1 MSTERLRSALDAAV
15 EAIDGSPREGQIA
28 MAEAVAN
35 ALADRH
41 HLLVQA
47 GTGTGKSLAYL
58 VPALVHGKRVL
69 VATAT
74 LALQRQLVER
84 DLPRVKEALEKS
96 LGRQISFAVYKGVGN
111 YLCLQKMNADDG
123 GIDREVLLDISS
135 LEKDAR
141 RLREWSAKPGISGD
155 RDDAPDVDRRVW
167 LANSTSGRECVG
179 ADECRF
185 GSECFAVNAKAK
197 ALTADIVV
205 TNHTLLAI
213 EIVDSHPILPERDAI
228 VLDEAHE
235 FMDRTTQAVT
245 EELTSGRVSRA
256 AAMARKHM
264 PGKLAET
271 FAKVADGFADAM
283 EEYGQEYRIRSE
295 DERRLTELPDVL
307 HAPVRKVKEAAEAL
321 VAVINADGEILDPDL
336 MAERARVK
344 GAVNE
349 VKVTAA
355 KMLRM
360 GEGSVLWYEPTFST
374 LYLAPLAVSSVLREN
389 LFTKTPV
396 IATSATL
403 TVGKSFDPI
412 ARNLGIYESSA
423 KKTEADFDHDIR
435 ADVDDEDQ
443 LESKEKNSWTIDPA
457 NVQMLDVGSPFDFAN
472 QGMLYLPRNIPEPGR
487 EGPSIDALVEL
498 GELID
503 AAGGRTLALFSSWRG
518 VEMADEHLRRVLAE
532 LPIPIITQ
540 RRGDS
545 VGALVERFAKEPT
558 SILLGTMS
566 LWQGVDVPGSS
577 CTLVAIDRIPFPR
590 PDDPVMSARASEA
603 DAAGRSGFMEVSLP
617 RAALLLA
624 QGTGRLIRSIEDRGV
639 VAILDSRIVTR
650 RYGSILLNS
659 MPPLWRTSDGA
670 TVRDSLKRLHLQY
683 LQQER

>member
-1 MSTERLRSALDAAV
+1 MSIEKVRSALSAAV
-15 EAIDGSPREGQIA
+15 LSINGAPRSGQIE

-35 ALADRH
+35 ALSDRH

-84 DLPRVKEALEKS
+84 DLPRVKEALEKE
-96 LGRQISFAVYKGVGN
+96 LGRSISFAVYKGVGN

-123 GIDREVLLDISS
+123 TADSEMLVEFSG

-141 RLREWSAKPGISGD
+141 RLREWAQKPGISGD

-197 ALTADIVV
+197 AQTADIVV

-213 EIVDSHPILPERDAI
+213 EIVDSHPILPERDAVI
-228 VLDEAHE
+228 LDEAHE

-245 EELTSGRVSRA
+245 EELTAGRVSRA
-256 AAMARKHM
+256 ANMVRRHM
-264 PGKLAET
+264 PGKLAES
-271 FAKVADGFADAM
+271 FAKAANGFEEAM
-283 EEYGQEYRIRSE
+283 QEYGLEYRSRS
-295 DERRLTELPDVL
+295 DEERKLSELPNEL
-307 HAPVRKVKEAAEAL
+307 AAPVRKVKEAAEA
-321 VAVINADGEILDPDL
+321 VIAAINADSKIVDPDTL
-336 MAERARVK
+336 ADRARVK

-349 VKVTAA
+349 IKTTAQKLMKV
-355 KMLRM
+355 
-360 GEGSVLWYEPTFST
+360 GSGQVLWYEPTFST
-374 LYLAPLAVSSVLREN
+374 LYLAPLAVSHVLRDN
-389 LFTKTPV
+389 LFTQTPV

-412 ARNLGIYESSA
+412 AKSLGIVIDEKSEEGQESD
-423 KKTEADFDHDIR
+423 TP
-435 ADVDDEDQ
+435 V
-443 LESKEKNSWTIDPA
+443 DPA

-472 QGMLYLPRNIPEPGR
+472 QGMLYLPKHLPEPGR
-487 EGPSIDALVEL
+487 DGPSKEALIEL

-532 LPIPIITQ
+532 LPIKIITQ
-540 RRGDS
+540 KRGDS
-545 VGALVERFAKEPT
+545 VGSLVERFAEDPT

-566 LWQGVDVPGSS
+566 LWQGVDVPGPS
-577 CTLVAIDRIPFPR
+577 CTLVVIDRIPFPR
-590 PDDPVMSARASEA
+590 PDDPVMSARAAEA
-603 DAAGRSGFMEVSLP
+603 DAAGGSGFMQVSLP

-624 QGTGRLIRSIEDRGV
+624 QGTGRLIRSVEDRGV
-639 VAILDSRIVTR
+639 VAILDSRIVNK

-659 MPPLWRTSDGA
+659 MPPLWRTGDGVV
-670 TVRDSLKRLHLQY
+670 VRESLRRLH
-683 LQQER
+683 QQFDQS

>member
-1 MSTERLRSALDAAV
+1 MELDKVRSALGAAV
-15 EAIDGSPREGQIA
+15 FAINGSPRDGQIE

-35 ALADRH
+35 ALSDRH

-58 VPALVHGKRVL
+58 VPALVHGKKVL

-84 DLPRVKEALEKS
+84 DLPRVKEALEKE
-96 LGRQISFAVYKGVGN
+96 LGRSISYAVYKGVGN

-123 GIDREVLLDISS
+123 SADSEVLVDISS

-141 RLREWSAKPGISGD
+141 RLREWASKPGISGD

-197 ALTADIVV
+197 AQTADIVV

-213 EIVDSHPILPERDAI
+213 EIVDSHPILPERDAVI
-228 VLDEAHE
+228 LDEAHE

-245 EELTSGRVSRA
+245 EELTSGRVARA
-256 AAMARKHM
+256 ANMARRHM
-264 PGKLAET
+264 PGKLSDAFIKAAE
-271 FAKVADGFADAM
+271 GFAEAM
-283 EEYGQEYRIRSE
+283 DEYGQEYRVRS
-295 DERRLTELPDVL
+295 DEERKLSELPNSL
-307 HAPVRKVKEAAEAL
+307 AAPVRKIKEAAEAV
-321 VAVINADGEILDPDL
+321 VAYINADSEIVDPDSL
-336 MAERARVK
+336 ADRARVK

-349 VKVTAA
+349 IKTTAQ
-355 KMLRM
+355 KMMRM
-360 GEGSVLWYEPTFST
+360 GEGQVLWYEPTFST
-374 LYLAPLAVSSVLREN
+374 LYLAPLAVSHVLREN
-389 LFTKTPV
+389 LFTQTPV

-412 ARNLGIYESSA
+412 ARSLGILTASDSENES
-423 KKTEADFDHDIR
+423 
-435 ADVDDEDQ
+435 DE
-443 LESKEKNSWTIDPA
+443 ESPLDPS

-472 QGMLYLPRNIPEPGR
+472 QGMLYLPREIPEPGR
-487 EGPSIDALVEL
+487 DGPSKEALVEL

-532 LPIPIITQ
+532 LPISIITQ
-540 RRGDS
+540 KRGDS
-545 VGALVERFAKEPT
+545 VGALVERFAGDPT

-566 LWQGVDVPGSS
+566 LWQGVDVPGPS

-590 PDDPVMSARASEA
+590 PDDPVMSARAAEA
-603 DAAGRSGFMEVSLP
+603 DAAGGSGFMQVSLP

-624 QGTGRLIRSIEDRGV
+624 QGTGRLIRSVDDRGV
-639 VAILDSRIVTR
+639 VAILDSRIINK

-659 MPPLWRTSDGA
+659 MPPLWRTSDGKI
-670 TVRDSLKRLHLQY
+670 VKDSLKRLHQQY
-683 LQQER
+683 NV

>member
-1 MSTERLRSALDAAV
+1 MELDKVRSALGAAV
-15 EAIDGSPREGQIA
+15 FAINGSPRDGQIE

-35 ALADRH
+35 ALSDRH

-58 VPALVHGKRVL
+58 VPALVHGKKVL

-84 DLPRVKEALEKS
+84 DLPRVKEALEKE
-96 LGRQISFAVYKGVGN
+96 LGRSISYAVYKGVGN

-123 GIDREVLLDISS
+123 TADSEVLVDISS

-141 RLREWSAKPGISGD
+141 RLREWASKPGISGD

-197 ALTADIVV
+197 AQTADIVV

-213 EIVDSHPILPERDAI
+213 EIVDSHPILPERDAVI
-228 VLDEAHE
+228 LDEAHE

-245 EELTSGRVSRA
+245 EELTSGRVARA
-256 AAMARKHM
+256 ANMARRHM
-264 PGKLAET
+264 PGKLSDA
-271 FAKVADGFADAM
+271 FIKAADGFAEAM
-283 EEYGQEYRIRSE
+283 DEYGQEYRARS
-295 DERRLTELPDVL
+295 DEERKLSELPNSL
-307 HAPVRKVKEAAEAL
+307 AAPVRKIKEAAEAV
-321 VAVINADGEILDPDL
+321 VAYINADSEIVDPDSL
-336 MAERARVK
+336 ADRARVK

-349 VKVTAA
+349 IKTTAQ
-355 KMLRM
+355 KMMRM
-360 GEGSVLWYEPTFST
+360 GEGQVLWYEPTFST
-374 LYLAPLAVSSVLREN
+374 LFLAPLAVSHVLREN
-389 LFTKTPV
+389 LFTQTPV

-412 ARNLGIYESSA
+412 ARSLGILTSSDSENES
-423 KKTEADFDHDIR
+423 
-435 ADVDDEDQ
+435 DE
-443 LESKEKNSWTIDPA
+443 ESPLDPS

-472 QGMLYLPRNIPEPGR
+472 QGMLYLPREIPEPGR
-487 EGPSIDALVEL
+487 DGPSKEALVEL

-532 LPIPIITQ
+532 LPISIITQ
-540 RRGDS
+540 KRGDS
-545 VGALVERFAKEPT
+545 VGALVERFAGDPT

-566 LWQGVDVPGSS
+566 LWQGVDVPGPS

-590 PDDPVMSARASEA
+590 PDDPVMSARAAEA
-603 DAAGRSGFMEVSLP
+603 DAAGGSGFMQVSLP

-624 QGTGRLIRSIEDRGV
+624 QGTGRLIRSVDDRGV
-639 VAILDSRIVTR
+639 VAILDSRIINK

-659 MPPLWRTSDGA
+659 MPPLWRTSDGKI
-670 TVRDSLKRLHLQY
+670 VKDSLKRLHQQY
-683 LQQER
+683 NA

>member
-1 MSTERLRSALDAAV
+1 MELDKVRSALSAAV
-15 EAIDGSPREGQIA
+15 FAIDGSPRDGQIE

-35 ALADRH
+35 ALSDRH

-58 VPALVHGKRVL
+58 VPALVHGKKVL

-84 DLPRVKEALEKS
+84 DLPRVKEALEKE
-96 LGRQISFAVYKGVGN
+96 LGRTISFAVYKGVGN

-123 GIDREVLLDISS
+123 TADSEVLVDIST

-141 RLREWSAKPGISGD
+141 RLREWAAKPGISGD

-197 ALTADIVV
+197 AQTADIVV

-213 EIVDSHPILPERDAI
+213 EIVDSHPILPERDAVI
-228 VLDEAHE
+228 LDEAHE

-245 EELTSGRVSRA
+245 EELTSGRVARA
-256 AAMARKHM
+256 ANMTRRHM
-264 PGKLAET
+264 PGKLADA
-271 FAKVADGFADAM
+271 FAKAAEGFAEAM
-283 EEYGQEYRIRSE
+283 DEYSQEYRTRT
-295 DERRLTELPDVL
+295 DEERKLNELPDAL
-307 HAPVRKVKEAAEAL
+307 AAPVRKIKEAAEA
-321 VAVINADGEILDPDL
+321 VIAYINADSEIVDPDSL
-336 MAERARVK
+336 ADRARVK

-349 VKVTAA
+349 IKVTAQ
-355 KMLRM
+355 KMMRM
-360 GEGSVLWYEPTFST
+360 GEGQVLWYEPTFST
-374 LYLAPLAVSSVLREN
+374 LYLAPLAVSHVLREN
-389 LFTKTPV
+389 LFTQTPV

-412 ARNLGIYESSA
+412 ARSLGILATAES
-423 KKTEADFDHDIR
+423 
-435 ADVDDEDQ
+435 
-443 LESKEKNSWTIDPA
+443 ESESEEESPIDPS

-472 QGMLYLPRNIPEPGR
+472 QGMLYLPRELPEPGR
-487 EGPSIDALVEL
+487 DGPSKEALIEL

-532 LPIPIITQ
+532 LPISIITQ
-540 RRGDS
+540 KRGDS
-545 VGALVERFAKEPT
+545 VGSLVERFANDPT

-566 LWQGVDVPGSS
+566 LWQGVDVPGPS

-590 PDDPVMSARASEA
+590 PDDPVMSARAAEA
-603 DAAGRSGFMEVSLP
+603 DAAGGSGFMQVSLP

-624 QGTGRLIRSIEDRGV
+624 QGTGRLIRSVDDRGV
-639 VAILDSRIVTR
+639 VAILDSRIINK

-659 MPPLWRTSDGA
+659 MPPLWRTSDGK
-670 TVRDSLKRLHLQY
+670 TVKESLKRLHQQY
-683 LQQER
+683 SL

>member
-1 MSTERLRSALDAAV
+1 
-15 EAIDGSPREGQIA
+15 

-35 ALADRH
+35 ALSDRH

-58 VPALVHGKRVL
+58 VPALVHGKKVL

-84 DLPRVKEALEKS
+84 DLPRVKEALEKE
-96 LGRQISFAVYKGVGN
+96 LGRSISFAVYKGVGN
-111 YLCLQKMNADDG
+111 YLCLQKMNDDEGNADSDFLVEFSG
-123 GIDREVLLDISS
+123 

-141 RLREWSAKPGISGD
+141 RLREWAQKPGISGD

-197 ALTADIVV
+197 AQTADIVV

-213 EIVDSHPILPERDAI
+213 EIVDSHPILPERDAVI
-228 VLDEAHE
+228 LDEAHE

-245 EELTSGRVSRA
+245 EELTAGRVSRA
-256 AAMARKHM
+256 ANMVRRHM
-264 PGKLAET
+264 PGKLAES
-271 FAKVADGFADAM
+271 FAKAADNFSEAM
-283 EEYGQEYRIRSE
+283 QEYGLDYRSRS
-295 DERRLTELPDVL
+295 DEERKLAELPNAL
-307 HAPVRKVKEAAEAL
+307 AAPVRKIKEAAEA
-321 VAVINADGEILDPDL
+321 VIAAINADSEIVDPDTL
-336 MAERARVK
+336 AERARVK

-349 VKVTAA
+349 IKVTAQ
-355 KMLRM
+355 KLMKI
-360 GEGSVLWYEPTFST
+360 GNGQVLWYEPTFST
-374 LYLAPLAVSSVLREN
+374 LYLAPLAVSHVLREN
-389 LFTKTPV
+389 LFTQTPV

-412 ARNLGIYESSA
+412 AKTLGIIPTAGE
-423 KKTEADFDHDIR
+423 I
-435 ADVDDEDQ
+435 DDDSD
-443 LESKEKNSWTIDPA
+443 SKDSDENLIDPS

-472 QGMLYLPRNIPEPGR
+472 QGMLYLPKQLPEPGR
-487 EGPSIDALVEL
+487 DGPSKEALIEL

-532 LPIPIITQ
+532 LPISIITQ
-540 RRGDS
+540 KRGDS
-545 VGALVERFAKEPT
+545 VGALVERFSNDPT

-566 LWQGVDVPGSS
+566 LWQGVDVPGAA

-590 PDDPVMSARASEA
+590 PDDPVMSARAAEA
-603 DAAGRSGFMEVSLP
+603 DAAGGSGFMQVSLP

-624 QGTGRLIRSIEDRGV
+624 QGTGRLIRSVDDRGV
-639 VAILDSRIVTR
+639 VAILDSRITSK

-670 TVRDSLKRLHLQY
+670 VVKESLRRLDKQFKDNN
-683 LQQER
+683 

>member
-1 MSTERLRSALDAAV
+1 MELDKVRSALGAAV
-15 EAIDGSPREGQIA
+15 FAINGSPRDGQIE

-35 ALADRH
+35 ALSDRH

-58 VPALVHGKRVL
+58 VPALVHGKKVL

-84 DLPRVKEALEKS
+84 DLPRVKEALEKE
-96 LGRQISFAVYKGVGN
+96 LGRSISYAVYKGVGN

-123 GIDREVLLDISS
+123 TADSEVLVDISS

-141 RLREWSAKPGISGD
+141 RLREWASKPGISGD

-185 GSECFAVNAKAK
+185 GGECFAVNAKAK
-197 ALTADIVV
+197 AQTADIVV

-213 EIVDSHPILPERDAI
+213 EIVDSHPILPERDAVI
-228 VLDEAHE
+228 LDEAHE

-245 EELTSGRVSRA
+245 EELTSGRVARA
-256 AAMARKHM
+256 ANMARRHM
-264 PGKLAET
+264 PGKLSDA
-271 FAKVADGFADAM
+271 FIKAADGFAEAM
-283 EEYGQEYRIRSE
+283 DEYGQEYRARS
-295 DERRLTELPDVL
+295 DEERKLSELPNSL
-307 HAPVRKVKEAAEAL
+307 AAPVRKIKEAAEAV
-321 VAVINADGEILDPDL
+321 VAYINADSEIVDPDSL
-336 MAERARVK
+336 ADRARVK

-349 VKVTAA
+349 IKTTAQ
-355 KMLRM
+355 KMMRM
-360 GEGSVLWYEPTFST
+360 GEGQVLWYEPTFST
-374 LYLAPLAVSSVLREN
+374 LYLAPLAVSHVLREN
-389 LFTKTPV
+389 LFTQTPV

-412 ARNLGIYESSA
+412 ARSLGILTSSDSENES
-423 KKTEADFDHDIR
+423 
-435 ADVDDEDQ
+435 DE
-443 LESKEKNSWTIDPA
+443 ESPLDPS

-472 QGMLYLPRNIPEPGR
+472 QGMLYLPREIPEPGR
-487 EGPSIDALVEL
+487 DGPSKEALVEL

-532 LPIPIITQ
+532 LPISIITQ
-540 RRGDS
+540 KRGDS
-545 VGALVERFAKEPT
+545 VGALVERFASDPT

-566 LWQGVDVPGSS
+566 LWQGVDVPGPS

-590 PDDPVMSARASEA
+590 PDDPVMSARAAEA
-603 DAAGRSGFMEVSLP
+603 DAAGGSGFMQVSLP

-624 QGTGRLIRSIEDRGV
+624 QGTGRLIRSVDDRGV
-639 VAILDSRIVTR
+639 VAILDSRIINK

-659 MPPLWRTSDGA
+659 MPPLWRTSDGKI
-670 TVRDSLKRLHLQY
+670 VKDSLKRLHQQY
-683 LQQER
+683 NA

>member
-1 MSTERLRSALDAAV
+1 MSIDKVRSALNAAV
-15 EAIDGSPREGQIA
+15 FAIEGSPREGQIE

-35 ALADRH
+35 ALSDRH

-84 DLPRVKEALEKS
+84 DLPRVKEALEKE
-96 LGRQISFAVYKGVGN
+96 LGRTISFAVYKGVGN

-123 GIDREVLLDISS
+123 TADSELLVEISG
-135 LEKDAR
+135 LERDAR
-141 RLREWSAKPGISGD
+141 RLREWAQKPGISGD

-197 ALTADIVV
+197 AQTADIVV

-213 EIVDSHPILPERDAI
+213 EVVDSHPILPERDAI
-228 VLDEAHE
+228 ILDEAHE

-245 EELTSGRVSRA
+245 EELTSGRIARA
-256 AAMARKHM
+256 ANMVRRHM
-264 PGKLAET
+264 PGKLAES
-271 FAKVADGFADAM
+271 FVKASDGFAEAM
-283 EEYGQEYRIRSE
+283 DDYGQEYRSRA
-295 DERRLTELPDVL
+295 DEQRKLDQLPDL
-307 HAPVRKVKEAAEAL
+307 LAAPVRKIKDAAEA
-321 VAVINADGEILDPDL
+321 VIAAISADSEIVDPDSL
-336 MAERARVK
+336 ADRARVK

-349 VKVTAA
+349 IKTTAQ
-355 KMLRM
+355 KLMRM
-360 GEGSVLWYEPTFST
+360 GEGQVLWYEPTFST
-374 LYLAPLAVSSVLREN
+374 LYLAPLAVSHVLREN
-389 LFTKTPV
+389 LFTQTPV

-412 ARNLGIYESSA
+412 ARSLGILSTTTSEDEGKEES
-423 KKTEADFDHDIR
+423 DWQ
-435 ADVDDEDQ
+435 VDP
-443 LESKEKNSWTIDPA
+443 N

-472 QGMLYLPRNIPEPGR
+472 QGMLYLPKQLPEPGR
-487 EGPSIDALVEL
+487 DGPSKEALVEL

-532 LPIPIITQ
+532 LPISIITQ

-545 VGALVERFAKEPT
+545 VGSLVDRFAADPT

-566 LWQGVDVPGSS
+566 LWQGVDVPGPS

-590 PDDPVMSARASEA
+590 PDDPVMSARAAEA
-603 DAAGRSGFMEVSLP
+603 DAAGGSGFMQVSLP

-624 QGTGRLIRSIEDRGV
+624 QGTGRLIRSIDDRGV
-639 VAILDSRIVTR
+639 VAILDSRIVNK

-670 TVRDSLKRLHLQY
+670 VVKDSLKRLNSQFTTK
-683 LQQER
+683 